1 MGHGIAHVLAQRAA
15 SVTMYD
21 ISQEALQ
28 LADARIR
35 DTLESLVEHGI
46 VDQAEADGIAG
57 RISGTTDLAEVVE
70 AASVVV
76 EASPEDMDL
85 KRRLFTEL
93 ERLVPPDTII
103 ASNSSGM
110 SVGDMTG
117 HLAHQERVVGSHFFL
132 PAQVIPLVEVSRGP
146 RTSDETMERTIEL
159 WRSCGKR
166 PIRIEKDVNGYVA
179 NRLQAA
185 LVREATNLVA
195 EGVASAEDID
205 LAVQTSFGLRFMVSG
220 PLEQR
225 DLGGLDLHVALAVQ
239 TSFGLR
245 FMVSGPLEQRDL
257 GGLDLHVALARG
269 LWPHLSK
276 SDGPFPPVVEMVE
289 RGDLGLKSGQG
300 FFDWSG
306 RDPEEVRR
314 ERTTQ
319 MIEVISRLDMWP
331 EPPGGRA

>member
-1 MGHGIAHVLAQRAA
+1 MGHGIAHVLAQRAD

-21 ISQEALQ
+21 VSREALE
-28 LADARIR
+28 LADARIH

-46 VDQAEADGIAG
+46 FDQAEADATLG
-57 RISGTTDLAEVVE
+57 RISGTTELAEAVE
-70 AASVVV
+70 GASVVV
-76 EASPEDMDL
+76 EASPEDMEL

-93 ERLVPPDTII
+93 EGLVSADAIL

-117 HLAHQERVVGSHFFL
+117 HLARQERVVGSHFFL

-146 RTSDETMERTIEL
+146 RTSNETMERTIEL

-225 DLGGLDLHVALAVQ
+225 DLGGLDLHVALA
-239 TSFGLR
+239 
-245 FMVSGPLEQRDL
+245 
-257 GGLDLHVALARG
+257 RG

-276 SDGPFPPVVEMVE
+276 SDGPFPPVVDMVDS
-289 RGDLGLKSGQG
+289 GDLGLKSGRG

-319 MIEVISRLDMWP
+319 MIEVMSRLEMWP
-331 EPPGGRA
+331 EPLEAGRAKPEGV

>member
-1 MGHGIAHVLAQRAA
+1 MSERGFVAAVVGAGLMGHGIAHVLAQRAA

-21 ISQEALQ
+21 ISQEALD

-46 VDQAEADGIAG
+46 VDQSDADGIES
-57 RISGTTDLAEVVE
+57 RISGTTDLAEAVE
-70 AASVVV
+70 GASVVV
-76 EASPEDMDL
+76 EASPEDMEL

-93 ERLVPPDTII
+93 ERLVPPGTII

-146 RTSDETMERTIEL
+146 RTSNETMERTMEL

-195 EGVASAEDID
+195 QGVASPEDID
-205 LAVQTSFGLRFMVSG
+205 T
-220 PLEQR
+220 
-225 DLGGLDLHVALAVQ
+225 AVQ

-319 MIEVISRLDMWP
+319 MIEVMSRLKMWP
-331 EPPGGRA
+331 

>member
-1 MGHGIAHVLAQRAA
+1 MSERGFAAAVVGAGLMGHGIAHVLAQRAD

-21 ISQEALQ
+21 ISQEALE

-35 DTLESLVEHGI
+35 DTLECLVEYGI
-46 VDQAEADGIAG
+46 FDQHEADSIAG
-57 RISGTTDLAEVVE
+57 RIDGTTDLAEAVE
-70 AASVVV
+70 GASVVV

-85 KRRLFTEL
+85 KRRLFTDLEL
-93 ERLVPPDTII
+93 LVSSDAVL

-132 PAQVIPLVEVSRGP
+132 PAQAIPLVEVSRGP
-146 RTSDETMERTIEL
+146 RTSDETMDRTIEL
-159 WRSCGKR
+159 WRSCGKQ

-185 LVREATNLVA
+185 LVREATSLVA

-205 LAVQTSFGLRFMVSG
+205 
-220 PLEQR
+220 
-225 DLGGLDLHVALAVQ
+225 LAVQ

-289 RGDLGLKSGQG
+289 RGDLGLKSGRG

-319 MIEVISRLDMWP
+319 MIEVMSRLEMWP
-331 EPPGGRA
+331 ESPGAGRAKSDGV

>member
-1 MGHGIAHVLAQRAA
+1 MSERRFAAAVVGAGLMGHGIAHVLAQRAE

-21 ISQEALQ
+21 VSREALE
-28 LADARIR
+28 LAEVRIR
-35 DTLESLVEHGI
+35 DTLECM
-46 VDQAEADGIAG
+46 VDHEIIGRDEGDGIAG
-57 RISGTTDLAEVVE
+57 RIKGTTDLAEAVE
-70 AASVVV
+70 GAGVVV

-93 ERLVPPDTII
+93 EGLVSPEAIL
-103 ASNSSGM
+103 ASNTSGM

-117 HLAHQERVVGSHFFL
+117 HLEHQERVVGSHFFL

-146 RTSDETMERTIEL
+146 RTTDETMDTTIEL

-185 LVREATNLVA
+185 LVREATNLVW

-225 DLGGLDLHVALAVQ
+225 DLGGLDLHVALA
-239 TSFGLR
+239 
-245 FMVSGPLEQRDL
+245 
-257 GGLDLHVALARG
+257 RG
-269 LWPHLSK
+269 LWPHLSTA
-276 SDGPFPPVVEMVE
+276 DGPFPNVVEMVE
-289 RGDLGLKSGQG
+289 RGELGLKSGKG
-300 FFDWSG
+300 FFDWGG
-306 RDPEEVRR
+306 RDPEDVRR

-319 MIEVISRLDMWP
+319 LIEVMSRLEMWP
-331 EPPGGRA
+331 ESPGAGRAKSEGV

>member
-1 MGHGIAHVLAQRAA
+1 MSERGLAAAVVGAGLMGHGIAHVLAQRANP
-15 SVTMYD
+15 VTMYD
-21 ISQEALQ
+21 VSQEALE

-35 DTLESLVEHGI
+35 DTLERLVEHGI
-46 VDQAEADGIAG
+46 FDRAEADEIAG
-57 RISGTTDLAEVVE
+57 RISGTTDLAEAVDG
-70 AASVVV
+70 AGVVV
-76 EASPEDMDL
+76 EASPEEMEL

-93 ERLVPPDTII
+93 EGLVSPDAIL
-103 ASNSSGM
+103 ASNTSGM
-110 SVGDMTG
+110 SIGDMTG

-146 RTSDETMERTIEL
+146 RTSGETMERTIGL

-225 DLGGLDLHVALAVQ
+225 DLGGLDLHVALA
-239 TSFGLR
+239 
-245 FMVSGPLEQRDL
+245 
-257 GGLDLHVALARG
+257 RG
-269 LWPHLSK
+269 LWPHLST
-276 SDGPFPPVVEMVE
+276 SDGPFPNVVEMVE
-289 RGDLGLKSGQG
+289 RGELGVKSGRG
-300 FFDWSG
+300 FFDWGG
-306 RDPEEVRR
+306 RDPEQVRR

-319 MIEVISRLDMWP
+319 MIEVMSRLEMWP
-331 EPPGGRA
+331 GSAGAGKAKTGL

>member
-1 MGHGIAHVLAQRAA
+1 MSDRGLRAAVVGAGLMGHGIAHVLAQRTD
-15 SVTMYD
+15 SVAMYD
-21 ISQEALQ
+21 VSDEALD
-28 LADARIR
+28 LAHVRIR
-35 DTLESLVEHGI
+35 DTLESLVEHG
-46 VDQAEADGIAG
+46 VFDQGEADGILR
-57 RISGTTDLAEVVE
+57 RIRGTTDLAEAVE
-70 AASVVV
+70 GAEVVV
-76 EASPEDMDL
+76 EASPEDMEL
-85 KRRLFTEL
+85 KRRLFAEL
-93 ERLVPPDTII
+93 EALVSADTIM

-117 HLAHQERVVGSHFFL
+117 HLTHQERVVGSHFFL

-146 RTSDETMERTIEL
+146 RTSNQTMERTIEL

-185 LVREATNLVA
+185 LVREATNLVS

-225 DLGGLDLHVALAVQ
+225 DLGGLDLHVALA
-239 TSFGLR
+239 
-245 FMVSGPLEQRDL
+245 
-257 GGLDLHVALARG
+257 RG

-276 SDGPFPPVVEMVE
+276 SEGPFPSVVEMVE
-289 RGDLGLKSGQG
+289 RGDLGLQSGRG

-319 MIEVISRLDMWP
+319 MIEVMSRLDMWP
-331 EPPGGRA
+331 DSSGKRP

>member
-1 MGHGIAHVLAQRAA
+1 MTDRGFAAAVVGAGLMGHGIAHVLAQRAD

-21 ISQEALQ
+21 VSQQALD

-57 RISGTTDLAEVVE
+57 RISGTTDLAKAVE

-76 EASPEDMDL
+76 EASPEDMGL

-146 RTSDETMERTIEL
+146 RTTDETMERTIEL
-159 WRSCGKR
+159 WRSCGKQ

-225 DLGGLDLHVALAVQ
+225 DLGGLDLHVALA
-239 TSFGLR
+239 
-245 FMVSGPLEQRDL
+245 
-257 GGLDLHVALARG
+257 RG

-276 SDGPFPPVVEMVE
+276 SDGPFPKVVEMVE
-289 RGDLGLKSGQG
+289 LGDLGLKSGKG

-306 RDPEEVRR
+306 RDPEQVRR

-319 MIEVISRLDMWP
+319 MIEVMSRLDMWP
-331 EPPGGRA
+331 ELPGERRAKSEGI

>member
-1 MGHGIAHVLAQRAA
+1 MSERDFAAAVVGAGLMGHGIAHVLAQRAD

-21 ISQEALQ
+21 ISREALE
-28 LADARIR
+28 LAGARIR
-35 DTLESLVEHGI
+35 DTLEGLVEHGI
-46 VDQAEADGIAG
+46 LDQHEADSIAG
-57 RISGTTDLAEVVE
+57 RIDGTTDLAEAVE
-70 AASVVV
+70 GASVVV
-76 EASPEDMDL
+76 EASPEDMEL
-85 KRRLFTEL
+85 KRCLFTDL
-93 ERLVPPDTII
+93 ERLVTPSTIV

-117 HLAHQERVVGSHFFL
+117 HLAHQGRVVGSHFFL

-146 RTSDETMERTIEL
+146 RTTDETMDRTIEL
-159 WRSCGKR
+159 WRSCRKQ

-195 EGVASAEDID
+195 EGVASPEDID
-205 LAVQTSFGLRFMVSG
+205 TAVR
-220 PLEQR
+220 
-225 DLGGLDLHVALAVQ
+225 

-276 SDGPFPPVVEMVE
+276 SDGPFPKVVEMVE
-289 RGDLGLKSGQG
+289 RGDLGLKSGRG

-319 MIEVISRLDMWP
+319 MIEVMSRLQMWP
-331 EPPGGRA
+331 DSSGAGRA

>member
-21 ISQEALQ
+21 VSREALD

-46 VDQAEADGIAG
+46 VDHAEADGIAG
-57 RISGTTDLAEVVE
+57 RISGTTDLTEAVE
-70 AASVVV
+70 GASVVV

-93 ERLVPPDTII
+93 ERLVLPDAIL

-166 PIRIEKDVNGYVA
+166 SIRIEKDVNGYVA

-195 EGVASAEDID
+195 EGVASPEDID
-205 LAVQTSFGLRFMVSG
+205 T
-220 PLEQR
+220 
-225 DLGGLDLHVALAVQ
+225 AVQ

-276 SDGPFPPVVEMVE
+276 SDGPFAPVVEMVE
-289 RGDLGLKSGQG
+289 RGDLGLKSGKG

-319 MIEVISRLDMWP
+319 MIEVMSRLEMWP
-331 EPPGGRA
+331 RQTGRLI

>member
-1 MGHGIAHVLAQRAA
+1 LTDRGFDAAVVGAGLMGHGIAHVLAQRAA

-21 ISQEALQ
+21 ISQEALE

-35 DTLESLVEHGI
+35 DTLDSLVEHGI
-46 VDQAEADGIAG
+46 IDQAEADGIAG
-57 RISGTTDLAEVVE
+57 RISGTTDLAEAVE

-110 SVGDMTG
+110 SVVDMTG
-117 HLAHQERVVGSHFFL
+117 HLAQQERVVGSHFFL

-225 DLGGLDLHVALAVQ
+225 DLGGLDLHVALA
-239 TSFGLR
+239 
-245 FMVSGPLEQRDL
+245 
-257 GGLDLHVALARG
+257 RG

-276 SDGPFPPVVEMVE
+276 SDGPFPEVIEMVE
-289 RGDLGLKSGQG
+289 RGDLGVKSGKG

-306 RDPEEVRR
+306 RDPEQVRR

-319 MIEVISRLDMWP
+319 MIEVMSRLEMWP
-331 EPPGGRA
+331 EAPGAGRPTSGGI

>member
-1 MGHGIAHVLAQRAA
+1 
-15 SVTMYD
+15 
-21 ISQEALQ
+21 
-28 LADARIR
+28 
-35 DTLESLVEHGI
+35 
-46 VDQAEADGIAG
+46 
-57 RISGTTDLAEVVE
+57 
-70 AASVVV
+70 VV
-76 EASPEDMDL
+76 EASPENMAL

-93 ERLVPPDTII
+93 EALVSPDTIM

-185 LVREATNLVA
+185 LVREATNLVS

-225 DLGGLDLHVALAVQ
+225 DLGGLDLHVV
-239 TSFGLR
+239 
-245 FMVSGPLEQRDL
+245 
-257 GGLDLHVALARG
+257 LARG

-276 SDGPFPPVVEMVE
+276 SDGPFPNVVDMVE

-306 RDPEEVRR
+306 RDPEDVRR
-314 ERTTQ
+314 QRTTQ
-319 MIEVISRLDMWP
+319 MIEVMSRLEMWP
-331 EPPGGRA
+331 GSPGGRA

>member
-1 MGHGIAHVLAQRAA
+1 MSDGGFRAAVVGAGLMGHGIAHVLAQRAD
-15 SVTMYD
+15 SVTMYEVSRD
-21 ISQEALQ
+21 ALE
-28 LADARIR
+28 LADARIL
-35 DTLESLVEHGI
+35 DTLDCLVEHGI
-46 VDQAEADGIAG
+46 FDQAEADATLG
-57 RISGTTDLAEVVE
+57 RISGTTELAEAVE
-70 AASVVV
+70 GASVVV
-76 EASPEDMDL
+76 EASPEDMEL

-93 ERLVPPDTII
+93 ERLVSPDAIL

-117 HLAHQERVVGSHFFL
+117 HLTHQERVVGSHFFL

-146 RTSDETMERTIEL
+146 RTSDEAMERIIEL

-225 DLGGLDLHVALAVQ
+225 DLGGLDLHVALA
-239 TSFGLR
+239 
-245 FMVSGPLEQRDL
+245 
-257 GGLDLHVALARG
+257 RG

-289 RGDLGLKSGQG
+289 RGDLGLKSGRG

-319 MIEVISRLDMWP
+319 MIEVMSRLEMWP
-331 EPPGGRA
+331 QPPGGRA

>member
-1 MGHGIAHVLAQRAA
+1 MGHGIAHVLAQRAD

-21 ISQEALQ
+21 VSNEALD
-28 LADARIR
+28 LADVRVR

-46 VDQAEADGIAG
+46 LDQAEADGIAG
-57 RISGTTDLAEVVE
+57 RISGTTDLAE
-70 AASVVV
+70 AAEGAAVVV
-76 EASPEDMDL
+76 EASPEDMEL

-117 HLAHQERVVGSHFFL
+117 HLAHQQRVVGSHFFL
-132 PAQVIPLVEVSRGP
+132 PAQVVPLVEVSRGP
-146 RTSDETMERTIEL
+146 RTSDETMQWTIEL

-179 NRLQAA
+179 NRLQGA

-195 EGVASAEDID
+195 EGVASAGDID
-205 LAVQTSFGLRFMVSG
+205 
-220 PLEQR
+220 
-225 DLGGLDLHVALAVQ
+225 LAVQ

-276 SDGPFPPVVEMVE
+276 SDRPFTPVVEMVE
-289 RGDLGLKSGQG
+289 RGDLGLKSGRG

-306 RDPEEVRR
+306 RDPEQVRR

-319 MIEVISRLDMWP
+319 LIEVMSKLEMWP
-331 EPPGGRA
+331 DSEGHA

>member
-1 MGHGIAHVLAQRAA
+1 MVGAGLMGHGIAHVLAQRAA

-21 ISQEALQ
+21 ISQETLQ

-35 DTLESLVEHGI
+35 DTLESLVEHSI
-46 VDQAEADGIAG
+46 IDQTEADGIAN
-57 RISGTTDLAEVVE
+57 RIKGTTDLAKAVE
-70 AASVVV
+70 GASVVV
-76 EASPEDMDL
+76 EASPEDMEL

-117 HLAHQERVVGSHFFL
+117 HLAHQQRVVGSHFFL

-146 RTSDETMERTIEL
+146 CTSDETMERTIEL

-195 EGVASAEDID
+195 EGVASPEDID
-205 LAVQTSFGLRFMVSG
+205 T
-220 PLEQR
+220 
-225 DLGGLDLHVALAVQ
+225 AVQ

-276 SDGPFPPVVEMVE
+276 SDGPFPSVVEMVE
-289 RGDLGLKSGQG
+289 RGDLGLKSGRG

-319 MIEVISRLDMWP
+319 MIEVMSRLEMWP
-331 EPPGGRA
+331 KSSERRQGSHDTE

>member
-1 MGHGIAHVLAQRAA
+1 MEGLRPLSERGFVAAVVGAGLMGHGIAHVLAQRADFA
-15 SVTMYD
+15 TMYD
-21 ISQEALQ
+21 VSREALD

-46 VDQAEADGIAG
+46 LDQGDADGIAS
-57 RISGTTDLAEVVE
+57 RIRGTTDLAEAVKG
-70 AASVVV
+70 ASVVV

-146 RTSDETMERTIEL
+146 RTSNETMERTMEL

-205 LAVQTSFGLRFMVSG
+205 T
-220 PLEQR
+220 
-225 DLGGLDLHVALAVQ
+225 AVQ

-289 RGDLGLKSGQG
+289 RGDLGLKSGKG

-319 MIEVISRLDMWP
+319 MINVMSRLEMWP
-331 EPPGGRA
+331 EAPGAAS

>member
-21 ISQEALQ
+21 ISQEALD

-46 VDQAEADGIAG
+46 VDQSDADGIES
-57 RISGTTDLAEVVE
+57 RISGTTDLAEAVE
-70 AASVVV
+70 GASVVV
-76 EASPEDMDL
+76 EASPEDMEL

-93 ERLVPPDTII
+93 ERLVPPGTII

-146 RTSDETMERTIEL
+146 RTSNETMERTMEL

-195 EGVASAEDID
+195 QGVASPEDID
-205 LAVQTSFGLRFMVSG
+205 T
-220 PLEQR
+220 
-225 DLGGLDLHVALAVQ
+225 AVQ

-319 MIEVISRLDMWP
+319 MIEVMSRLKMWP
-331 EPPGGRA
+331 

>member
-1 MGHGIAHVLAQRAA
+1 MAKGPRPLSDGGFRAAVVGAGLMGHGIAHVLAQRAG

-21 ISQEALQ
+21 ISQEALE
-28 LADARIR
+28 LADVRVR
-35 DTLESLVEHGI
+35 DTLQCMVEHGI

-57 RISGTTDLAEVVE
+57 RIRGTTDLAEAVE
-70 AASVVV
+70 GASVVV
-76 EASPEDMDL
+76 EASPEDMEL

-93 ERLVPPDTII
+93 ERLVSPDTVL
-103 ASNSSGM
+103 ASNTSGM
-110 SVGDMTG
+110 SIGDMTG

-132 PAQVIPLVEVSRGP
+132 PAQVIPLVEVLRGP
-146 RTSDETMERTIEL
+146 RTTDETMDRTIEL
-159 WRSCGKR
+159 WQSCGKR

-195 EGVASAEDID
+195 EGVASAADID
-205 LAVQTSFGLRFMVSG
+205 LAVK
-220 PLEQR
+220 
-225 DLGGLDLHVALAVQ
+225 

-269 LWPHLSK
+269 LWPHLST
-276 SDGPFPPVVEMVE
+276 SNGPFPYVADMVE
-289 RGDLGLKSGQG
+289 RGDLGLKSGRG

-319 MIEVISRLDMWP
+319 MIEVMSRLEMWP
-331 EPPGGRA
+331 ESSGAGHGKSQHS

>member
-1 MGHGIAHVLAQRAA
+1 MSERGFVAAVVGAGLMGHGIAHVLAQRAA

-21 ISQEALQ
+21 VSNEALD

-35 DTLESLVEHGI
+35 DTLQSLVEHGI
-46 VDQAEADGIAG
+46 IDQAGASGIAG
-57 RISGTTDLAEVVE
+57 RISGTTDLAEAVE
-70 AASVVV
+70 GASVVV
-76 EASPEDMDL
+76 EASPEDMVL

-93 ERLVPPDTII
+93 EALVSPDAIL

-117 HLAHQERVVGSHFFL
+117 HLAHQQRVVGSHFFL

-146 RTSDETMERTIEL
+146 RTSDETMNRTIGL

-205 LAVQTSFGLRFMVSG
+205 TAVQS
-220 PLEQR
+220 
-225 DLGGLDLHVALAVQ
+225 
-239 TSFGLR
+239 SFGLR

-276 SDGPFPPVVEMVE
+276 SDGPFAPVVDMVE
-289 RGDLGLKSGQG
+289 RGDLGLKSGRG

-306 RDPEEVRR
+306 RDPEQVRR

-319 MIEVISRLDMWP
+319 MIEVMSRLKMWP
-331 EPPGGRA
+331 EPPGAAG